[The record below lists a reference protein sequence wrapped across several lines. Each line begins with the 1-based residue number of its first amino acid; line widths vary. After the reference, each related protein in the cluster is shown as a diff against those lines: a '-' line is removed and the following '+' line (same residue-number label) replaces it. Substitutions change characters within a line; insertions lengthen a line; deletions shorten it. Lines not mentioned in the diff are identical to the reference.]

1 MRRDSFA
8 LLLTLLA
15 ATTIFGQSAKIKGLL
30 LDSTGSVMPGVQI
43 KLYQNDKVVKE
54 GTSSGT
60 GEFEIAAEPGDY
72 KLELATPDF
81 DTYTEMVKVTPD
93 MGPLSI
99 TMSLAQIVQDVEVT
113 ETRNEISID
122 PDSSLQATVLGKDFI
137 DALPDNEDELTQY
150 LQEIAGSRGGAG
162 GNATFVIDGFTGGR
176 VPPKDQIQEIR
187 ISNNPFSSE
196 FSGIGYG
203 RTEIITKAGTGE
215 YHGLL
220 NFEFRNQALNARDP
234 FFTTKDGSPAIKP
247 PSETHNYQTNFSG
260 PIIRNKLSLNLNARH
275 FLNENTNTIRAIV
288 PGSDGT
294 GQNFSAPIV
303 TPNRNKNLNAR
314 SQFAINKNNTL
325 YVNYQNQHQQRLN
338 QLFGG
343 PTTLA
348 DRASDNV
355 VRNSEFQVRETAV
368 LTKSLVHEA
377 RFEYRKDFSQ
387 TTPRV
392 AAQAINVLD
401 SFNGG
406 GGQNNNLSN
415 NRHSEFSNLLMY
427 SGAKWTVK
435 TGFQSVY
442 RMDHSLQQNNFIGTF
457 TFSSLGE
464 YLAGTPLQ
472 FTKTRGNPLLDVNQ
486 FETAS
491 FIQNDWKMTKKFN
504 LSFGARYEAQTNISA
519 YHNLDPRMGFAYQ
532 LTKTMA
538 LRGGLGV
545 FHQRLDIG
553 IVEGVMRLDGARQ
566 QQIVISH
573 PSFPDPFLYGNISS
587 IPISHR
593 TRAPDLVL
601 PYTTDASI
609 SLEKSLPKGLAL
621 TFSWYG
627 NRGVHL
633 YRSRNINAPLLPGGD
648 IPDPTQGPIFRAES
662 TGNSRSNNYSIGWQ
676 EQLRNK
682 WNLRVFGNYTLGYA
696 KSDTDGW
703 QSLPVDSYDMHSEW
717 GRSGFDVRHRIFTG
731 TNWTMPWNV
740 NITTMVNWNSSRPYN
755 ITTGRSYYNDGVINE
770 RPLDPLSGSMIP
782 RNSGVGA
789 GFLNINMNVQK
800 TVKLKR
806 GEQSPAGT
814 RAGNNGTAGVNDFA
828 EPQRS
833 GLPGGGL
840 PGGPGGQRGPRGD
853 GGFGGQRGGPG
864 GNRGP
869 NGGSN
874 RQTGP
879 TMTFRAQFQNLLNNV
894 QYGNYIGTMTSPF
907 FGHAIS
913 TARPARQ
920 IELGLRFNF

>member
-54 GTSSGT
+54 GTSTGT
-60 GEFEIAAEPGDY
+60 GEFELPADPGEY
-72 KLELATPDF
+72 KLEIAAPDF

-93 MGPLSI
+93 TGPLSI
-99 TMSLAQIVQDVEVT
+99 TMALAQFSQNVEVT
-113 ETRNEISID
+113 ENRSEISID
-122 PDSSLQATVLGKDFI
+122 PDSSLQTIVLDKEFI
-137 DALPDNEDELTQY
+137 DTLPDNEDELTAY
-150 LQEIAGSRGGAG
+150 LAQIAGSRGGAG
-162 GNATFVIDGFTGGR
+162 GGATFVIDGFTGGR

-196 FSGIGYG
+196 FSGVGYG

-260 PIIRNKLSLNLNARH
+260 PIIRNRLSLNLNARH
-275 FLNENTNTIRAIV
+275 FLNENTNTIRAII

-368 LTKSLVHEA
+368 LTKSLVHEI

-392 AAQAINVLD
+392 NLQAINVLD

-415 NRHSEFSNLLMY
+415 NRNSEFSNLLMY
-427 SGAKWTVK
+427 SGAKWTIK
-435 TGFQSVY
+435 TGFQGLY
-442 RMDHSLQQNNFIGTF
+442 RIDHSEQKNNFLGTY
-457 TFSSLGE
+457 TFSSLD
-464 YLAGTPLQ
+464 YYFAGKPLQ
-472 FTKTRGNPLLDVNQ
+472 FTRTFGNPLLDVNQ
-486 FETAS
+486 FETAV

-504 LSFGARYEAQTNISA
+504 LSFGARYEGQTNISA

-553 IVEGVMRLDGARQ
+553 IVEGLMRLDGARQ

-573 PSFPDPFLYGNISS
+573 PSFPDPFLN
-587 IPISHR
+587 
-593 TRAPDLVL
+593 
-601 PYTTDASI
+601 
-609 SLEKSLPKGLAL
+609 
-621 TFSWYG
+621 
-627 NRGVHL
+627 
-633 YRSRNINAPLLPGGD
+633 
-648 IPDPTQGPIFRAES
+648 
-662 TGNSRSNNYSIGWQ
+662 
-676 EQLRNK
+676 
-682 WNLRVFGNYTLGYA
+682 
-696 KSDTDGW
+696 
-703 QSLPVDSYDMHSEW
+703 
-717 GRSGFDVRHRIFTG
+717 FDV
-731 TNWTMPWNV
+731 
-740 NITTMVNWNSSRPYN
+740 
-755 ITTGRSYYNDGVINE
+755 
-770 RPLDPLSGSMIP
+770 
-782 RNSGVGA
+782 
-789 GFLNINMNVQK
+789 
-800 TVKLKR
+800 
-806 GEQSPAGT
+806 
-814 RAGNNGTAGVNDFA
+814 
-828 EPQRS
+828 
-833 GLPGGGL
+833 
-840 PGGPGGQRGPRGD
+840 
-853 GGFGGQRGGPG
+853 
-864 GNRGP
+864 
-869 NGGSN
+869 
-874 RQTGP
+874 
-879 TMTFRAQFQNLLNNV
+879 
-894 QYGNYIGTMTSPF
+894 
-907 FGHAIS
+907 
-913 TARPARQ
+913 
-920 IELGLRFNF
+920 

>member
-1 MRRDSFA
+1 MRSRFA
-8 LLLTLLA
+8 LLLTLLTV
-15 ATTIFGQSAKIKGLL
+15 TTLFGQSGKIKGRVM
-30 LDSTGSVMPGVQI
+30 DSTGSVMPGVQI
-43 KLYQNDKVVKE
+43 KLYQGDRVVRE
-54 GTSSGT
+54 ATSTGT
-60 GEFEIAAEPGDY
+60 GEFDLPAEPGDY
-72 KLELATPDF
+72 KLEIAAPDF
-81 DTYTEMVKVTPD
+81 DTYTEVVKVTAD

-99 TMSLAQIVQDVEVT
+99 TMSLAQITQNVEVT

-122 PDSSLQATVLGKDFI
+122 PDSSLQATVLGKEFI
-137 DALPDNEDELTQY
+137 DTLPDNEDELTQY

-203 RTEIITKAGTGE
+203 RTEIITKAGTGD

-220 NFEFRNQALNARDP
+220 NLEFRNQALNARDP
-234 FFTTKDGSPAIKP
+234 FLTTKDGSPAVKP

-275 FLNENTNTIRAIV
+275 FLNENTNTIRAIIL
-288 PGSDGT
+288 GSDGT
-294 GQNFSAPIV
+294 TQNFSAPIV

-314 SQFAINKNNTL
+314 SQFAIDKNNTL

-368 LTKSLVHEA
+368 LTKALVHEV

-387 TTPRV
+387 TTPRL
-392 AAQAINVLD
+392 ATQAINVLD

-415 NRHSEFSNLLMY
+415 NRNSEFSNLLMY

-435 TGFQSVY
+435 TGFQGLY
-442 RMDHSLQQNNFIGTF
+442 RMNHSKQENNFLGTY
-457 TFSSLGE
+457 TFSSLDL
-464 YLAGTPLQ
+464 YLAGRPLQ
-472 FTKTRGNPLLDVNQ
+472 FTQTLGNPLLVVNQ
-486 FETAS
+486 FEMAS
-491 FIQNDWKMTKKFN
+491 FIQNDWKMTKKLN
-504 LSFGARYEAQTNISA
+504 LSFGARYEAQTNTSA
-519 YHNLDPRMGFAYQ
+519 HHNLDPRMGFAYQ

-553 IVEGVMRLDGARQ
+553 IVEGLMRLDGARQ
-566 QQIVISH
+566 QQIVIAH
-573 PSFPDPFLYGNISS
+573 PSFPDPFLNFDVSS
-587 IPISHR
+587 IPISRR
-593 TRAPDLVL
+593 TRALELVL

-627 NRGVHL
+627 NRGMHL
-633 YRSRNINAPLLPGGD
+633 YRSRNINAPLVPGSD
-648 IPDPTQGPIFRAES
+648 VLDPSQGPIFRLES

-676 EQLRNK
+676 EQLQNK
-682 WNLRVFGNYTLGYA
+682 WNLRVFGNYTLGYT

-717 GRSGFDVRHRIFTG
+717 GRSGFDTRHRVFTG
-731 TNWTMPWNV
+731 ANWIMPLGLNL
-740 NITTMVNWNSSRPYN
+740 TTQVNWASSRPYN
-755 ITTGRSYYNDGVINE
+755 ITTGTSYYNDGVINE
-770 RPLDPLSGSMIP
+770 RPIDPLTGKMIP
-782 RNSGVGA
+782 RNSGVGS
-789 GFLNINMNVQK
+789 GLFNINLNVQK

-806 GEQSPAGT
+806 TEQSPPGT
-814 RAGNNGTAGVNDFA
+814 RAGNGGATGGNNFA
-828 EPQRS
+828 DPQRG

-840 PGGPGGQRGPRGD
+840 PRGQRG
-853 GGFGGQRGGPG
+853 GGPLGGQRGGPG

-869 NGGSN
+869 NGGFN
-874 RQTGP
+874 QQNTGP

-907 FGHAIS
+907 FGRAIS
-913 TARPARQ
+913 TARSARQ